1 MGILDS
7 SVTTDTTSII
17 VSHGYYWHNRVANWQ
32 LKFAWLPHRC
42 SLSGRFIWLKFAYCG
57 RKIISGP
64 GEPVI
69 EDYWHTTTE
78 HMIWLLKR

>member
-1 MGILDS
+1 MGILNS

-17 VSHGYYWHNRVANWQ
+17 VSHGYWHNRVANWQ

-42 SLSGRFIWLKFAYCG
+42 SLSDQFIWLKFAYRG

-64 GEPVI
+64 EEPVI

-78 HMIWLLKR
+78 HLIWLLKR

>member
-1 MGILDS
+1 MEILDS
-7 SVTTDTTSII
+7 SVTTGPYAQDSY
-17 VSHGYYWHNRVANWQ
+17 YYWHDRVSNWQ

-42 SLSGRFIWLKFAYCG
+42 SLGDQFIWLKFAYCG

-64 GEPVI
+64 GEPVF
-69 EDYWHTTTE
+69 EDYWHTTVE

>member
-7 SVTTDTTSII
+7 SVITDTTAI
-17 VSHGYYWHNRVANWQ
+17 VKSYYWHAQGVANWQ

-42 SLSGRFIWLKFAYCG
+42 CLSDRFIWLKFAYRG
-57 RKIISGP
+57 RRFITGP

>member
-7 SVTTDTTSII
+7 SVTTGPDAEEPY
-17 VSHGYYWHNRVANWQ
+17 YYWHNRVSNWQ

-42 SLSGRFIWLKFAYCG
+42 SLSNQFIWLKFAYCG

-64 GEPVI
+64 GEPVF
-69 EDYWHTTTE
+69 EDYWHTTAE
-78 HMIWLLKR
+78 HIIWLLKR